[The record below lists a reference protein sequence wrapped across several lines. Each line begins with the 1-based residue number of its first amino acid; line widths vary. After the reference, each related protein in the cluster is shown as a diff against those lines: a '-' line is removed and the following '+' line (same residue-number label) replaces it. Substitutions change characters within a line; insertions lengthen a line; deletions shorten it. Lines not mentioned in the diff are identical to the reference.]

1 MIATRSLMLS
11 ASSWS
16 WVTKRKVMPT
26 SRWIALSS
34 ACIACRS
41 LRSSAA
47 SGSSSSSTLGS
58 VDQRAGQRDALPLT
72 AGQPARLLLA
82 AVAELDQLEHLGD
95 APVERGPVETPAA
108 QAEADVAADV
118 EVLEEGVALE
128 DRVDVALVRGRAGD
142 VLAADED
149 RAGGRV
155 AEAGDHPQRRGL
167 AAARRAEQ
175 GEELAARDVEVE
187 VVDDGGAA
195 EDLGQAAQRDA
206 TASSGR
212 GACGAQLALCS
223 SAFASGDQVQ
233 AGRPA
238 VEQAGQHQ
246 GGHDQ
251 QGRADSIRVPIA
263 LMAGET
269 PNRIEE

>member
-1 MIATRSLMLS
+1 MLS

-26 SRWIALSS
+26 SRWIDLSS

-58 VDQRAGQRDALPLT
+58 VDQRAGERDALPLA
-72 AGQPARLLLA
+72 AGELARAGPCRGRRARPARA
-82 AVAELDQLEHLGD
+82 SRTTRWSMRGS
-95 APVERGPVETPAA
+95 VEALAA

-118 EVLEEGVALE
+118 EVLEERVALE
-128 DRVDVALVRGRAGD
+128 DRVDVALVRRRAGD

-149 RAGGRV
+149 RAGRRV
-155 AEAGDHPQRRGL
+155 AEAGDHPQRGGL
-167 AAARRAEQ
+167 AAARRARA
-175 GEELAARDVEVE
+175 GRRTRRSRRRGRGRRRRSCRRRPWSGRAARPTGRR
-187 VVDDGGAA
+187 GG
-195 EDLGQAAQRDA
+195 RR
-206 TASSGR
+206 R
-212 GACGAQLALCS
+212 GVSRVTGCS

-238 VEQAGQHQ
+238 AEQARAAA
-246 GGHDQ
+246 
-251 QGRADSIRVPIA
+251 GRPRS
-263 LMAGET
+263 AG
-269 PNRIEE
+269 PSRAASGCRSR